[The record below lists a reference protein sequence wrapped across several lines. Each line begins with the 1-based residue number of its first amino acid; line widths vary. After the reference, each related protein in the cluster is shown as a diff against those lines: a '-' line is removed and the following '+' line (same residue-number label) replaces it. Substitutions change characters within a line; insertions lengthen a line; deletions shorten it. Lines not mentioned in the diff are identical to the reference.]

1 MPVAPPPR
9 PATFSAGMIALQ
21 GNRAEALA
29 ETVFAWLERHPLGAL
44 ETEVV
49 LVQSNGVAEWFKM
62 ALAERSGICAAAQ
75 VQLPARFLWQSYRQ
89 VLGAAD
95 VPTRSPVDKSA
106 LTWRLVQDLPG
117 LATQPGFEPVAAF
130 LQGADA
136 ERLWQLAGR
145 LADLFD
151 QYQVYRPDWLGDWAA
166 GVDRLRSPGR
176 SDRPVPQD
184 QQWQPLLWR
193 AALARLGDAERRSIR
208 PQIHQQALARLQG
221 GTALAAPLARRVV
234 LFGMTHLPLPV
245 LEMLAAIARHSQVLL
260 AIPNPCRF
268 HWADAIDGRELLAM
282 ARRRQ
287 PLRNGVDLAAVPLE
301 GLHAHAHPL
310 LAAWG
315 RQGRD
320 FVRQLDAFDEAA
332 AAHEQAALPRLDL
345 FDEGEAPD
353 APLLAQVQNR
363 IRDLVPLAE
372 HPPVVL
378 APQDRS
384 IVFHCAHSALREV
397 EVLHDQLLELLAHP
411 PNGVPLAPRDI
422 VVMVPDIE
430 RFAASV
436 RAVFG
441 QVRRSDPRFIPWG
454 IADLSAR
461 ASHPL
466 VGALDWLLRLP
477 QQRCTLS
484 ELQGLLD
491 VPAIAA
497 RLGLASGD
505 AEQLADWMAGAGIR
519 WGLDAEQRADL
530 GLEACGGQ
538 NSAVFG
544 LERML
549 LGYAAGASSFDG
561 IEAWDEIGGLA
572 AELAGALASLVTR
585 LKHWA
590 AEAATPASPQQWA
603 ERFRRLIADFAEP
616 TDEADRQTLQALEA
630 ALGDWLRDCDD
641 AEFSDSIPLDTARQA
656 WQQAL
661 DAPRLSQRFR
671 AGGVTFCTL
680 LPLRAIPFE
689 VVCLLGM
696 NDGDY
701 PRRSPRSDF
710 DLMALAGQARP
721 GDRSR
726 QGDDR
731 QLMLEALLSARR
743 VLYLSWVGRSA
754 RDNSVQQPSVLVS
767 QLRDYLDAGWGEDA
781 VAERSTEH
789 PLQPFSRRYFEIDK
803 IEGAA
808 GARPWFTYAREWRA
822 MHEARPESGEAPVP
836 ALPDGPDAKPARTTL
851 AQLGRF
857 VRHPARA
864 FLRERLAVVFEPP
877 EEDVGDDES
886 FSVGGLDSYLIAR
899 EMLEALDTAWAGH
912 ASQPPEPL
920 LSDALD
926 RLARAGRLPLAGLG
940 RRAQD
945 QLLGE
950 LLPLAEVWQAQRAY
964 WSAPAPRLR
973 VLWSAEKTPDL
984 IADSA
989 YPSSA
994 EGQFDSKTSAPVT
1007 LDDWIEPVWRAE
1019 DGRQAVL
1026 TRTASRVLAKAKSKT
1041 APRPRPEKLLDSWLQ
1056 ALAAAASGQALH
1068 GVLVARD
1075 ALLSWPPMERE
1086 SAERALATVLALWQ
1100 QNLRSAAPLP
1110 LPLATALAQVEGR
1123 APDMV
1128 YDGAGS
1134 NQGAS
1139 PEASEPE
1146 WERFYPDFEALAAD
1160 GQFAGLAPL
1169 LHACLADWVA
1179 QQVQVTLH
1187 PMAQAD
1193 AEEES
1198 DA

>member
-1 MPVAPPPR
+1 MPVAPSPR
-9 PATFSAGMIALQ
+9 STPLAAGLIALQ
-21 GNRAEALA
+21 GNRIETLA
-29 ETVFAWLERHPLGAL
+29 DTVFAWLGRHPLGAL

-62 ALAERSGICAAAQ
+62 ALAERSGVCAAAQ

-89 VLGAAD
+89 VLGAAA
-95 VPTRSPVDKSA
+95 VPTRSPVDRAA
-106 LTWRLVQDLPG
+106 LTWRLLQDLPS

-166 GVDRLRSPGR
+166 GDDRLRAPGR
-176 SDRPVPQD
+176 GEIPVPPD

-208 PQIHQQALARLQG
+208 PQIHQQALAKLRD
-221 GTALAAPLARRVV
+221 GTTLAEPLARRVV
-234 LFGMTHLPLPV
+234 LFGATHLPLPV

-268 HWADAIDGRELLAM
+268 HWADAVDGRELLAIS
-282 ARRRQ
+282 RRRQ

-301 GLHAHAHPL
+301 SLHAHAHPL

-332 AAHEQAALPRLDL
+332 LAQEQATLPRLDL
-345 FDEGEAPD
+345 FVEGEAPD
-353 APLLAQVQNR
+353 APLLTQVQNR

-378 APQDRS
+378 VPQDRS
-384 IVFHCAHSALREV
+384 IVFHSAHSALREV
-397 EVLHDQLLELLAHP
+397 EVLHDQLLELLARP
-411 PNGVPLAPRDI
+411 PGGAPLAPRDI

-430 RFAASV
+430 KFAAAV

-441 QVRRSDPRFIPWG
+441 QVPRSDPRFIPWG

-491 VPAIAA
+491 IPAIAA

-505 AEQLADWMAGAGIR
+505 AEQLAHWMAGAGIR
-519 WGLDAEQRADL
+519 WGLDADQRSVL
-530 GLEACGGQ
+530 GLAACGAQ
-538 NSAVFG
+538 NSVVFG

-549 LGYAAGASSFDG
+549 LGYAAGTGSFDG
-561 IEAWDEIGGLA
+561 IEAWNEIGGLA
-572 AELAGALASLVTR
+572 AELVGALAALVAR

-590 AEAATPASPQQWA
+590 QQAAEPAAPLQWA
-603 ERFRRLIADFAEP
+603 ERFRALMADFAEA

-641 AEFSDSIPLDTARQA
+641 AEFSDAIPLDTARQA

-661 DAPRLSQRFR
+661 DAPRLAQRFR

-710 DLMALAGQARP
+710 DLMALPGQARP

-743 VLYLSWVGRSA
+743 VLYVSWVGRSA
-754 RDNSVQQPSVLVS
+754 RDNSVQPPSVLVA
-767 QLRDYLDAGWGEDA
+767 QLRDYLVAGWGEGA

-789 PLQPFSRRYFEIDK
+789 PLQAFSRRYFESD
-803 IEGAA
+803 ELQGGAGAA
-808 GARPWFTYAREWRA
+808 SWFTYAREWRV
-822 MHEARPESGEAPVP
+822 MHEVLPGSDAMPLPVLWEGQNVELES
-836 ALPDGPDAKPARTTL
+836 TTL
-851 AQLGRF
+851 SQLGRF
-857 VRHPARA
+857 IRHPARA
-864 FLRERLAVVFEPP
+864 FLRERLAVVFDAP

-886 FSVGGLDSYLIAR
+886 FSVAGLDSYQITSEL
-899 EMLEALDTAWAGH
+899 LDTLDAAWTAD
-912 ASQPPEPL
+912 ANTLAEPL
-920 LSDALD
+920 LGDAIA
-926 RLARAGRLPLAGLG
+926 RLGRAGRLPLAGLG
-940 RRAQD
+940 QRAQV
-945 QLLGE
+945 QLMDE
-950 LLPLAEVWQAQRAY
+950 LLPLAEVWQAQRAV

-973 VLWSAEKTPDL
+973 VLWSSENTPDL
-984 IADSA
+984 IASNV
-989 YPSSA
+989 YPVSDR
-994 EGQFDSKTSAPVT
+994 GQFYLKKPTTIA
-1007 LDDWIEPVWRAE
+1007 LDDWIEPIWRAE
-1019 DGRQAVL
+1019 DGRDALL
-1026 TRTASRVLAKAKSKT
+1026 TRTASRVLAKAKAKT
-1041 APRPRPEKLLDSWLQ
+1041 APHPRPEKLLGSWLQ

-1075 ALLSWPPMERE
+1075 ALLTWPPMDQT
-1086 SAERALATVLALWQ
+1086 SAESNLAIVLALWQ
-1100 QNLRSAAPLP
+1100 QNLRNAAPLP
-1110 LPLATALAQVEGR
+1110 LPLATTLAQVEGR
-1123 APDMV
+1123 AADAV

-1134 NQGAS
+1134 NQGPS

-1146 WERFYPDFEALAAD
+1146 WERFYPDFEALTAD
-1160 GQFAGLAPL
+1160 GQFEALAPL

-1179 QQVQVTLH
+1179 KEVQVTLH